1 MVVPDR
7 SRDKADIAD
16 FFSNGG
22 TLQQL
27 EEMIAETPYIN
38 ESVTKARPGHR
49 VPGDRSLY

>member
-1 MVVPDR
+1 MDK

-27 EEMIAETPYIN
+27 EEMIEETPCIN
-38 ESVTKARPGHR
+38 ESVTKQKDAGRPVIPQGQ
-49 VPGDRSLY
+49 